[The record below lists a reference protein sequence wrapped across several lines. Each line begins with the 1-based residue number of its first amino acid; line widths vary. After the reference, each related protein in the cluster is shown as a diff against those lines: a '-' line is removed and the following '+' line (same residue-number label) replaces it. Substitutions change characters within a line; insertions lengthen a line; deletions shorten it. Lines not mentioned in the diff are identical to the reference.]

1 MKQLYIDLMEKIVG
15 AYSTEDIENYISEVT
30 KNGITEHGFG
40 RLTANIGIL
49 LAHGKRLDLQELF
62 VQMMN
67 ICCKDIPTTKDRF
80 PDNPSDPSSQETY
93 SKVGN
98 DFCVRELIC
107 CLLALEE
114 HNVFPIEKTTYWR
127 TLLQSIN
134 PYTCYSVIAKSPSD
148 RVHNWAAFGAASEQ
162 ARAFA
167 GIGICTD
174 FIETQIASQML
185 SFDEN
190 GMYRDPNEPLV
201 YDITTRLQLTAAL
214 FFGYNGAYKE
224 ELDKKLEDGGL
235 NTLLMQSVTGEIP
248 FGGRSNQFLHNE
260 AVLAAVC
267 EYEAV
272 RHYKK
277 GNLGLAGHFKQSAK
291 LAISSII
298 SYLDSD
304 QLYHIK
310 NRYPKDSFYGCEK
323 YAYYKKY
330 MVTTASF
337 LYLAYLFADD
347 EIIPQAS
354 PAQEENHIFETTPY
368 FHKTMCKFGDYFV
381 EYETNADF
389 HYDANGLGRI
399 HKKGAPSALCLSVP
413 FTKTPTYSLDITNSS
428 NLSICCGVY
437 NEEIFISS
445 ADPDTKYVL
454 RNKSVTESKAELEWL
469 LTLSTGLQIRETCV
483 VSNEGVH
490 LSYQMNENT
499 EQASEIYCILPAFES
514 DGTKKTVINVSP
526 KHLQVDYKGH
536 SCNYMTTGEIIDSG
550 KIFANRNG
558 HYKAFMA
565 KDTKKLEVFITI
577 RSFTHV

>member
-1 MKQLYIDLMEKIVG
+1 MKKLYINLMEKIVG
-15 AYSTEDIENYISEVT
+15 AYTTEDIKNYIAEV
-30 KNGITEHGFG
+30 KEKGITEHGFG
-40 RLTANIGIL
+40 RLTANIGL
-49 LAHGKRLDLQELF
+49 LIAHGKRLDLQELF
-62 VQMMN
+62 VQMMD
-67 ICCKDIPTTKDRF
+67 ICCKDIPTTRERF
-80 PDNPSDPSSQETY
+80 SDKSDNSSSQETY

-107 CLLALEE
+107 CLLTLEE
-114 HNVFPIEKTTYWR
+114 NKVFPIEQTTNWR
-127 TLLQSIN
+127 NLFQTIN

-167 GIGICTD
+167 GIGNCTD
-174 FIETQIASQML
+174 FIDTQIGSQIP

-190 GMYRDPNEPLV
+190 GMYRDPNEPMV
-201 YDITTRLQLTAAL
+201 YDVTTRLQLTAAL
-214 FFGYNGAYKE
+214 YFGYDGPYKD
-224 ELDKKLEDGGL
+224 ELDRHLELGGL
-235 NTLLMQSVTGEIP
+235 NTLFLQSVTGEIP

-277 GNLGLAGHFKQSAK
+277 GRLKLAGHFKHAAK
-291 LAISSII
+291 MAVDSII

-310 NRYPKDSFYGCEK
+310 NRYPKDSFYGCER

-347 EIIPQAS
+347 EIVPERSSAI
-354 PAQEENHIFETTPY
+354 EENFIFETTPY

-381 EYETNADF
+381 EYETDADF

-399 HKKGAPSALCLSVP
+399 HKKGAPSAICLSVP
-413 FTKTPTYSLDITNSS
+413 FTTTPNYSLDITNPS

-437 NEEIFISS
+437 NGEDFVLS
-445 ADPDTKYVL
+445 ADPGTKYVL
-454 RNKSVTESKAELEWL
+454 RNKSVTDSKAELEWL
-469 LTLSTGLQIRETCV
+469 LTLPSGLQILETCI

-490 LSYQMNENT
+490 LSYQLHEKDEEN
-499 EQASEIYCILPAFES
+499 AKIYCMLPAFES
-514 DGTKKTVINVSP
+514 DGAEKTVINMSQQQ
-526 KHLQVDYKGH
+526 LQADYKGH
-536 SCNYMTTGEIIDSG
+536 SCNFRTSGEIIDSG

-558 HYKAFMA
+558 HYKIFMA
-565 KDTKKLEVFITI
+565 RGTKNLEVYITI
-577 RSFTHV
+577 RR